1 MKAYSS
7 SSMKTVTLHN
17 QIPDHLT
24 NHRLD
29 VALSQLFS
37 DYSRNQ
43 IQVWIREGSV
53 KLDDHVIQKPRHAVS
68 AGQRVTID
76 AEIQEQTTWE
86 AQSIPLTIVYEDD
99 AILIVNKP
107 VGLIVHPGA
116 GNPDQTLVNALLHH
130 APQLSSVPR
139 AGVIHRLDK
148 ETSGLLVVA
157 KTLPAHTALIKQMQ
171 AREIHREYRA
181 VIHGYMISGGTIDLP
196 MGRHATQRTKM
207 AVKAHGKEA
216 ITHYRVIEH
225 FREHTLLSVK
235 LETGRTHQIRVH
247 FAHYNYPLVG
257 DPVYGKRG
265 QYQYPEL
272 SEAAQAALKSFN
284 HQALH
289 AYKLGLIHPMTK
301 KKMEWKAPIPAD
313 MDALIEALREDTQGN
328 YDDDDFNC

>member
-1 MKAYSS
+1 MKAYSTHP
-7 SSMKTVTLHN
+7 MKTVTLHN
-17 QIPDHLT
+17 QIPDTLA

-43 IQVWIREGSV
+43 IQQWIRNGSV
-53 KLDDHVIQKPRHAVS
+53 RLDNEIIQKPRYLVL
-68 AGQRVTID
+68 AGQTVTID
-76 AEIQEQTTWE
+76 AEIQENTTWE
-86 AQSIPLTIVYEDD
+86 AQEIPLNIVYEDD
-99 AILIVNKP
+99 AIMVINKP
-107 VGLIVHPGA
+107 VGLVVHPGA
-116 GNPDQTLVNALLHH
+116 GNPDHTLVNALLHH
-130 APQLSSVPR
+130 APQLSAVPR

-148 ETSGLLVVA
+148 DTSGLLVIA

-171 AREIHREYRA
+171 AREITREYRA

-207 AVKAHGKEA
+207 AIKAHGKEA

-225 FREHTLLSVK
+225 FREHTLLSIK

-272 SEAAQAALKSFN
+272 SEAAQAALKNFH

-289 AYKLGLIHPMTK
+289 AYKLGLTHPITK
-301 KKMEWKAPIPAD
+301 KQMEWKAPIPED
-313 MDALIEALREDTQGN
+313 IEQLILALREDTQG
-328 YDDDDFNC
+328 DSSSP